1 MEANHNPEPGL
12 APPCCVA
19 YDIAKIYIWKQ
30 ITTLPKVSPFLIGLL
45 MILQRYTF
53 GSKSQRYNTVLT
65 TRLVAYD
72 IAKIYI
78 WKQITTKSQT
88 LEGKL
93 SLLMI
98 LQRYT
103 FGSKSQHNKAFLL
116 F

>member
-1 MEANHNPEPGL
+1 MEANHNTSQKIVIQDK
-12 APPCCVA
+12 VA

-30 ITTLPKVSPFLIGLL
+30 ITTFDKNMSIAFELL